1 MNYFFKVNL
10 VFSIII
16 FFIQTSI
23 FAQGGTIEGVVT
35 DAKTKETMVGA
46 TIVIEG
52 TSIGTTANLNGEYRL
67 SNVPLGEVNLRV
79 SFISYEPVVVEKI
92 KIARGGVVQI
102 NVVMEAVS
110 QTLEGVTVS
119 ARRTTFT
126 ETSLIQ
132 SIRNSQV
139 VTSGISAQ
147 QISRSQ
153 DSDAAQVVRRIP
165 GVTIIDDRFIVV
177 RGLSERYNATLLHN
191 IYAPSME
198 ADVRSFSFDAIPA
211 SQIDHL
217 LIFKSPSPDLPGD
230 FAGGVIKVITKSI
243 PDKSGIEL
251 SYTSQYDDGTS
262 FQPFRMSNRSD
273 IAWTGFGSDY
283 FDLPKSFPNDL
294 RTITTDPV
302 ALQEAGRAM
311 NNNWLSQESN
321 ALLNHSGSL
330 TGNLRFVFGNVR
342 VGTITTL
349 TYNNSKSFNTVF
361 RSDYNSYNLVEG
373 MSLPIYEFDDSR
385 YSNNIKMGVLHNWG
399 VEIGENHT
407 FEIVN
412 LYNNIS
418 SYNYINRV
426 GDHLDFGF
434 NMNNHAFQQVFR
446 GLYSGQVSGKHQFF
460 NKNTTLDWTYG
471 ITSSYRDLPDYRQYR
486 TERPVNFI
494 EGLDDFN
501 IYVPIGGAQPYFMG
515 RFFSEMNESGN
526 TYAFNF
532 TQKINLSSLMPDL
545 IPEFKAGVFLTDME
559 RDFRA
564 RNIGYTQSPFFN
576 QGLRDV
582 RIDSLFLP
590 ENINNLGGIKL
601 DEQSNPND
609 SYDASNSLTAFYGML
624 SIPVSNLFNIVGG
637 IRIEDNHRI
646 MSSAT
651 TEGPVKVDSPEMHI
665 LPSVNATFN
674 VTEKLILRAGFGKTV
689 NRPEFREQAPFGF
702 FDFDNNWVVSGNPFL
717 KTAEITNYDFR
728 IEFYPSLSEVISL
741 AGYYKEFENAIER
754 VVLIGAGS
762 GGSKNFSDG
771 NADKALIYGTEAEIK
786 KSFVGLTSSK
796 FIDNLSIYFNGSL
809 MLSEVTIGAGSRSEG
824 RDTDPRPL
832 QGQSPY
838 IVNAG
843 LFYNNIE
850 SNLEVN
856 LLYNII
862 GKRLFSGGFTERDNK
877 EIISYPD
884 IFEMPRNY
892 LDLTISKRLTQNIN
906 LKVKVEDILNE
917 NIIFLQDANNDG
929 VFDKENDQLLQ
940 KYRPG
945 TSVKVSL
952 GFKL

>member
-1 MNYFFKVNL
+1 MRYIKKFNL
-10 VFSIII
+10 AFILLIS
-16 FFIQTSI
+16 IQTSLM
-23 FAQGGTIEGVVT
+23 AQGGVIEGVVT

-67 SNVPLGEVNLRV
+67 TNVPEGEVNLRV

-102 NVVMEAVS
+102 DVKMEPVS
-110 QTLEGVTVS
+110 QTLEGVTVT

-230 FAGGVIKVITKSI
+230 FAGGVVKVITKSI

-262 FQPFRMSNRSD
+262 FKPFQMGNRSS

-283 FDLPKSFPNDL
+283 FALPNGFPNDL
-294 RTITTDPV
+294 RTITNDPV
-302 ALQEAGRAM
+302 ALQDAGRAM
-311 NNNWLSQESN
+311 TNNWLSHESK

-349 TYNNSKSFNTVF
+349 TYNNSKSTNTVF
-361 RSDYNSYNLVEG
+361 RSDYNSYNMIEQ
-373 MSLPIYEFDDSR
+373 MSLPLYKFDDSR

-407 FEIVN
+407 FEIIN

-418 SYNYINRV
+418 SYNYINRL

-434 NMNNHAFQQVFR
+434 NMNNHAYLQVFR
-446 GLYSGQVSGKHQFF
+446 GLYSGQISGKHQFF
-460 NKNTTLDWTYG
+460 NKNTTFDWTYG
-471 ITSSYRDLPDYRQYR
+471 MTSSYRDLPDYRQYR
-486 TERPVNFI
+486 TERPVNYI
-494 EGLDDFN
+494 EGLDNFN
-501 IYVPIGGAQPYFMG
+501 TYVPIGGAQPYFMG
-515 RFFSEMNESGN
+515 RFFSEMDESGN
-526 TYAFNF
+526 TYALNF
-532 TQKINLSSLMPDL
+532 TQKINISSLIPDFV
-545 IPEFKAGVFLTDME
+545 PEFKAGVFLADMQ

-564 RNIGYTQSPFFN
+564 RNIGYTQAPFFN

-590 ENINNLGGIKL
+590 ENINNMGGIKL

-624 SIPVSNLFNIVGG
+624 SVPVSNLFNIVGG
-637 IRIEDNHRI
+637 IRVEDNHRI
-646 MSSAT
+646 LNSAT
-651 TEGPVKVDSPEMHI
+651 TEGAVKLDNPEVYV
-665 LPSVNATFN
+665 LPSINATFN
-674 VTEKLILRAGFGKTV
+674 VTEKLILRAGFGKTL

-702 FDFDNNWVVSGNPFL
+702 FDFDNNWVVTGNPFL
-717 KTAEITNYDFR
+717 KTGKITNYDFR

-741 AGYYKEFENAIER
+741 AGFYKEFDNAIER

-762 GGSKNFSDG
+762 GGAKNFSFG
-771 NADKALIYGTEAEIK
+771 NADKSVIYGTEVEIK

-796 FIDNLSIYFNGSL
+796 FIDNFSVYFNGSL
-809 MLSEVTIGAGSRSEG
+809 MLSDVTIGSGSRSEG

-843 LFYNNIE
+843 LFYNNIDA
-850 SNLEVN
+850 NLEVN

-906 LKVKVEDILNE
+906 IKLKVEDILNE
-917 NIIFLQDANNDG
+917 NIVFLQDANNDG
-929 VFDKENDQLLQ
+929 VFDKKNDQILQ

-945 TSVKVSL
+945 TSVKLSL

>member
-1 MNYFFKVNL
+1 MKFIFKILIVIFL
-10 VFSIII
+10 FVASHFEIFSQGGIIEGIII
-16 FFIQTSI
+16 
-23 FAQGGTIEGVVT
+23 
-35 DAKTKETMVGA
+35 DANTKETMVGA
-46 TIVIEG
+46 TVVIEG
-52 TSIGTTANLNGEYRL
+52 TTMGTTANLNGEYRL
-67 SNVPLGEVNLRV
+67 TNVPVGEVNLRV

-92 KIARGGVVQI
+92 KIERGKI
-102 NVVMEAVS
+102 ISLNIEMETIS
-110 QTLEGVTVS
+110 QTLEGVTVT

-126 ETSLIQ
+126 EVSLIQ

-147 QISRSQ
+147 QIARSQ

-251 SYTSQYDDGTS
+251 SYTSQYADGTS
-262 FQPFRMSNRSD
+262 FQPFQMGKRSG

-283 FDLPKSFPNDL
+283 FDLPDGFPNDL

-342 VGTITTL
+342 IGTITTL
-349 TYNNSKSFNTVF
+349 TFNNSKSTNTVS
-361 RSDYNSYNLVEG
+361 RADYNSYNMVERK
-373 MSLPIYEFDDSR
+373 SLPIYEFDDSR
-385 YSNNIKMGVLHNWG
+385 YSNSIKMGVLHNWG

-412 LYNNIS
+412 LFNNIS
-418 SYNYINRV
+418 SYNYVNRV

-434 NMNNHAFQQVFR
+434 NMNNHAFLQVFR

-486 TERPVNFI
+486 TERRLNYI

-515 RFFSEMNESGN
+515 RFFSEMNEAGN
-526 TYAFNF
+526 TYALNF
-532 TQKINLSSLMPDL
+532 TQKINLSSLVPDL
-545 IPEFKAGVFLTDME
+545 VPEFKAGVFSTYME

-582 RIDSLFLP
+582 RIDTLFLP

-609 SYDASNSLTAFYGML
+609 SYDSSNNLTAFYGML
-624 SIPVSNLFNIVGG
+624 SIPVSNKFNIVGG
-637 IRIEDNHRI
+637 VRIEDNHRI
-646 MSSAT
+646 MNSAT
-651 TEGPVKVDSPEMHI
+651 TGGPVKVDNPEMHL
-665 LPSVNATFN
+665 LPSVNATYN
-674 VTEKLILRAGFGKTV
+674 LTEKLIFRAGFGKTL

-702 FDFDNNWVVSGNPFL
+702 FDFDNNWVVSGNEYL

-728 IEFYPSLSEVISL
+728 IEFYPSLSEIISL

-762 GGSKNFSDG
+762 GGSKNFSAG
-771 NADKALIYGTEAEIK
+771 NAEKALIYGTEAEIK
-786 KSFVGLTSSK
+786 KSFIGLTSSK
-796 FIDNLSIYFNGSL
+796 FIDNLSVYFNGSL
-809 MLSEVTIGAGSRSEG
+809 LLSEVTIGSGSRSEG

-843 LFYNNIE
+843 LFYNNIDA
-850 SNLEVN
+850 NLEVN

-877 EIISYPD
+877 EIVSYPD

-892 LDLTISKRLTQNIN
+892 LDLTISKRLTHNIN
-906 LKVKVEDILNE
+906 LKLKVEDILNE

-929 VFDKENDQLLQ
+929 VFDKKNDQILQ

-945 TSVKVSL
+945 TSVKISL